1 MADGHKWMLGPE
13 GLGVFYSSPAAR
25 EQLRLTQYGWH
36 MMHDTHNYEN
46 KPWDIHPTAQRFE
59 CGSPNTLGIH
69 ALSASLSVL
78 LDTGM
83 ATVEKQV
90 LANAR
95 YLMDAIQ
102 SHPRLE
108 LLTDASAKLQSG
120 IVVFKHTQM
129 TQQALYA
136 HLQENHVVCAMRGGG
151 IRFSAHFYNLPEEL
165 DAALALIP
173 E

>member
-1 MADGHKWMLGPE
+1 MG
-13 GLGVFYSSPAAR
+13 
-25 EQLRLTQYGWH
+25 
-36 MMHDTHNYEN
+36 
-46 KPWDIHPTAQRFE
+46 IHPAAQRFE

-83 ATVEKQV
+83 ATVERQV

-108 LLTDASAKLQSG
+108 LLSNASAHLQSG
-120 IVVFKHTQM
+120 IVVFRHTQM
-129 TQQALYA
+129 TQQALYT
-136 HLQENHVVCAMRGGG
+136 HLQENNVVCAMRGGG
-151 IRFSAHFYNLPEEL
+151 IRFSAHFFYNVAEEL
-165 DAALALIP
+165 DAAVGLIP